1 MSRSYPIWNKINSCI
16 YSENQGART
25 GNKSYGIREHGEN
38 NIVIG
43 TSASNSHDFLQT
55 KTTHRKKEDG
65 TREFRFYVDGV
76 LICRA
81 TLTKGSDSPKIEKA
95 TIKGLEV

>member
-16 YSENQGART
+16 YSEKQGART
-25 GNKSYGIREHGEN
+25 GNKSYGIKEHGEN

-43 TSASNSHDFLQT
+43 TSASNSHDFIQT

-65 TREFRFYVDGV
+65 TREYRFYVDDV